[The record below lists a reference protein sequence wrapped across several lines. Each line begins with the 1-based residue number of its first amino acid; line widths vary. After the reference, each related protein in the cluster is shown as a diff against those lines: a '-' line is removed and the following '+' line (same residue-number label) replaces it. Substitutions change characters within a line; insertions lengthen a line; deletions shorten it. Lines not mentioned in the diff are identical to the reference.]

1 MIIGIAGGSGSGKT
15 TFTNAIKEMFKE
27 DVLIIRHDDY
37 YKDNSNLSFEEKKH
51 INYDHPDAL
60 ETDLLVEHVKQ
71 LKAGQSIE
79 KPLYDFS
86 THDRKGS
93 EMIFPKK
100 IIILEGILILESEAL
115 RNLIDIK
122 VYVDAASDERILR
135 RILRDT
141 KKRGRTLEDI
151 CDQYL
156 KTVRPMHEKYVEPTR
171 KYADIII
178 NGGMNKMA
186 LELIRT
192 KMESVLQEEV

>member
-1 MIIGIAGGSGSGKT
+1 MSI
-15 TFTNAIKEMFKE
+15 E
-27 DVLIIRHDDY
+27 IRDIYVY
-37 YKDNSNLSFEEKKH
+37 YKDHSNLSFEEKKH

-71 LKAGQSIE
+71 LKDGQPIE

-151 CDQYL
+151 CDQY
-156 KTVRPMHEKYVEPTR
+156 
-171 KYADIII
+171 I

-192 KMESVLQEEV
+192 KIESVLQEEV

>member
-1 MIIGIAGGSGSGKT
+1 M
-15 TFTNAIKEMFKE
+15 
-27 DVLIIRHDDY
+27 
-37 YKDNSNLSFEEKKH
+37 
-51 INYDHPDAL
+51 
-60 ETDLLVEHVKQ
+60 
-71 LKAGQSIE
+71 
-79 KPLYDFS
+79 
-86 THDRKGS
+86 
-93 EMIFPKK
+93 
-100 IIILEGILILESEAL
+100 
-115 RNLIDIK
+115 IDIK

-156 KTVRPMHEKYVEPTR
+156 KTVSPMHEKYVEPTR

-192 KMESVLQEEV
+192 KIESVLQEEV